1 MVVGDITPYL
11 IGTSESVNFFLVLLG
26 GSVSTILLAGLG
38 NRILKFKDMNP
49 LLALFAF
56 CIVWAGSMLLW
67 TYTPS
72 GKRWLKSMNPSGE
85 D

>member
-11 IGTSESVNFFLVLLG
+11 IGTSESANFLVLLG
-26 GSVSTILLAGLG
+26 GGVSTILLAGLG

-56 CIVWAGSMLLW
+56 GIVWAGSMLLW

-72 GKRWLKSMNPSGE
+72 GKRWLKSMNPPGE